1 MARGP
6 EERPGRVIAVLGMHR
21 SGTSALAGSLQQHGL
36 FLGRHSERNR
46 HNPRGNREN
55 PDVADLNED
64 ILRAAGGSWRAPP
77 SSVGWE
83 SRHFERGREI
93 LAEYAGRPVWG
104 FKDPRTLL
112 TIDGWL
118 RLVPDLELVG
128 VFRDP
133 KRVARSLV
141 ARVRNAVTPAAVEA
155 LTVEDPIALWSIYN
169 ARLLEL
175 RRAREF
181 PLLCF
186 DEEAEMVSRKLERAA
201 ELLGLEPA
209 GDGEAF
215 FTQELRRAEPDTA
228 DLPPAVTALYDEL
241 RALSL

>member
-1 MARGP
+1 MALGP
-6 EERPGRVIAVLGMHR
+6 AERPDRVIAVLGMHR

-55 PDVADLNED
+55 PDVAHLNEE

-77 SSVGWE
+77 DDVEWRPG
-83 SRHFERGREI
+83 HVERAREI
-93 LAEYAGRPVWG
+93 VSEYADRPVWG

-112 TIDGWL
+112 TTDGWL
-118 RLVPDLELVG
+118 QLLPDLELVG
-128 VFRDP
+128 VLRHP
-133 KRVARSLV
+133 ARVARSLTV
-141 ARVRNAVTPAAVEA
+141 RVRNAVTPEAAET
-155 LTVEDPIALWSIYN
+155 LTVEDPIGLWRIYN

-175 RRAREF
+175 RQSRKF

-186 DEEAEMVSRKLERAA
+186 DEDAEVVAEKLEHVAG
-201 ELLGLEPA
+201 LLGLEGPDD
-209 GDGEAF
+209 GDPF
-215 FTQELRRAEPDTA
+215 FTEELRRAEPDATE
-228 DLPPAVTALYDEL
+228 LPPDVTALYDEL